1 MERQNLILG
10 LQAVSAFGILVIGLL
25 TYFGQS
31 TDDLREE
38 MREGFASNRI
48 EMRGESASIRA
59 EMKEGLAA
67 VRTELKKEFASVQT
81 EMKKE
86 IASVRNEMREG
97 FESVRT
103 EMKDMN
109 TRLARVEGYLGLA
122 KDFSNPTP

>member
-31 TDDLREE
+31 TEDLREE

-48 EMRGESASIRA
+48 EMRVESASIKA
-59 EMKEGLAA
+59 EMKEGLAT
-67 VRTELKKEFASVQT
+67 VRTELKKE
-81 EMKKE
+81 
-86 IASVRNEMREG
+86 IAAVRTEMREG

-122 KDFSNPTP
+122 KDFGNPTP